1 MSMDQL
7 QEQIEFLKQV
17 AQFTNDARLQ
27 GALDMA
33 LTLPEGS
40 PQQVGMVA
48 EIYRQVQEA
57 MKGYQVASAPEL
69 EWEPTVL
76 PAAPEGEDQYDVI
89 IIGSGIGG
97 LTAGIEIAQAGAKVL
112 LLEQHYVFG
121 GATHNYV
128 RKGKYHFDAGVET
141 VSGLGHL
148 GAPNHFLTRHDMWKE
163 LEFLKT
169 NFHFRFG
176 DHYITLPNELGP
188 WVEDLCKRYPHEEKG
203 IREFFSFTKAAY
215 EEKYSFFE
223 PDRITPRPVTD
234 EERMSYPDL
243 HPHNYRLMTTTW
255 GEFMSEHFTD
265 PMLHREVSLLSH
277 FIGDLNE
284 DTPTSDMLPLLGYF
298 IVGGYRVK
306 GGSQRL
312 ADAFVRKFREY
323 GGVAKSSVTVDRV
336 IVEDGEVKGVE
347 TKKGTFYAPIV
358 ISNIDPRMLYENL
371 LGVEHL
377 NEEYQEKVQTL
388 IPSASAF
395 IFQAILKK
403 PFPHDAIVTYYFKEP
418 IEAPEIGAVF
428 PRCSYVSAAT
438 HDPSLVAEGEGQIT
452 INLNAPADLER
463 FTSMSKEEY
472 ADFKEKA
479 LAVGMRILKEIDEEA
494 HDNVLWAEI
503 STPKTAFNYMRTYGG
518 SIYNIRPNKARKFP
532 NTNAPVKGLYL
543 CGAGVHGPGVE
554 AVVISGGYAAE
565 KVKPYFEARQAALT
579 SN

>member
-7 QEQIEFLKQV
+7 LEQLEFLKQV
-17 AQFTNDARLQ
+17 ADFTNDARLK
-27 GALDMA
+27 GALEMA
-33 LTLPEGS
+33 NGLPQGS
-40 PQQVGMVA
+40 PEQIGMVA
-48 EIYRQVQEA
+48 AIYKEVQEA
-57 MKGYQVASAPEL
+57 MKGYTQASAPEL
-69 EWEPTVL
+69 EWEPTIL
-76 PAAPEGEDQYDVI
+76 PEAPSADDQYDVI

-97 LTAGIEIAQAGAKVL
+97 LTAGIEIAQSGAKVL
-112 LLEQHYVFG
+112 ILEQHYVFG

-148 GAPNHFLTRHDMWKE
+148 GAPNHFLTRHDMWKDV
-163 LEFLKT
+163 EFLKT

-176 DHYITLPNELGP
+176 DHYVTLPNELEA
-188 WVEDLCKRYPHEEKG
+188 WVEDLCTRYPHEAKG
-203 IREFFSFTKAAY
+203 IREFFSFTKQAY

-234 EERMSYPDL
+234 EEKMNYPDL

-255 GEFMSEHFTD
+255 GEFMGEHFSD
-265 PMLHREVSLLSH
+265 PMLRKEVSLLSH

-312 ADAFVRKFREY
+312 ADAFVKKFREY
-323 GGVAKSSVTVDRV
+323 GGTAKTSVTVEK
-336 IVEDGEVKGVE
+336 ILVEDGEVKGVE

-358 ISNIDPRMLYENL
+358 ISNTDPRVMYENM
-371 LGVEHL
+371 LGMEYL
-377 NEEYQEKVQTL
+377 SEEYQEKVKSL
-388 IPSASAF
+388 VPSASAF

-418 IEAPEIGAVF
+418 IEAPEIGITL

-452 INLNAPADLER
+452 INLNAPADLDK
-463 FTSMSKEEY
+463 FLAMSKEEY

-479 LAVGMRILKEIDEEA
+479 KAVGMRILKEIDEEA
-494 HDNVLWAEI
+494 YNNVLWAEV
-503 STPKTAFNYMRTYGG
+503 STPKTAWTYMRTYGG
-518 SIYNIRPNKARKFP
+518 SIYNIRHNKARKFP
-532 NTNAPVKGLYL
+532 NTQSPVKGLYL

-554 AVVISGGYAAE
+554 AVVISGGYAAD
-565 KVKPYFEARQAALT
+565 KIKPHFEARQETLVK
-579 SN
+579 